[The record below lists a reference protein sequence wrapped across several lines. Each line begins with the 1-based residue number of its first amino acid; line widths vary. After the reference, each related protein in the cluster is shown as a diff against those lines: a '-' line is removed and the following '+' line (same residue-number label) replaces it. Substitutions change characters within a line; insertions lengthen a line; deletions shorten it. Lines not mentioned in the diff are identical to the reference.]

1 MQQDKLYSKDFG
13 DTVVGYSTLGVQG
26 FRLTCKGYYLDSLQS
41 SSQQQLPRT
50 TATLGCTV
58 ENIPDV
64 SGAYTYL
71 LQHVYMYSEM
81 LGKGLV

>member
-41 SSQQQLPRT
+41 
-50 TATLGCTV
+50 TLGCTV

-64 SGAYTYL
+64 SGAYSYL